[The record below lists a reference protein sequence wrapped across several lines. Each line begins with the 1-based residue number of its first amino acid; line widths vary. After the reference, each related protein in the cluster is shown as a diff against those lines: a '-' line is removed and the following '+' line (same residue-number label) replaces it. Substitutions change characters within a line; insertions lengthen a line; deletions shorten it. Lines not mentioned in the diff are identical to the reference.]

1 MSKIRVGLLGLGN
14 RGRCMLSTIV
24 KCFKNVEIV
33 AVCDPYPERAE
44 EGVEIVRV
52 FGGYEP
58 DMTLNSDEVIAR
70 DDIDTIMIFTS
81 WEAHVDLAI
90 KAMRAGKKVA
100 MEVGGAYSLHDCNR
114 LIDAYNETGIH
125 VMMLENA
132 CYCPTELAILKMVRE
147 GLLGEIVHC
156 EGGYMHDLRDE
167 VAGGNINKHYR
178 LRNYLNRNCENYPTH
193 EFGPIA
199 KVLNINRGNR
209 MLTLSSF
216 ASKARGMKEYITA
229 NAETYPELLGRDFK
243 QGDIITTV
251 ITCADGATIV
261 LNLDTTLPRTYSRK
275 FTVRGT
281 KGSFYEDMNSLY
293 LDEPG
298 AHERDAKTYW
308 DSAKEYVEKYKHPL
322 WDKYGDIAS
331 SSGHDGVDFMVL
343 GAFFESIEKGVTPP
357 IDIYDTVA
365 WMAITPLS
373 EQSIALGGAP
383 VEVPDFTGGKWIL
396 PREKCELEFSLD
408 W

>member
-1 MSKIRVGLLGLGN
+1 MKKIKIGFLGLGN
-14 RGRCMLSTIV
+14 RGRCMLQTAIR
-24 KCFKNVEIV
+24 CFENVEIV
-33 AVCDPYPERAE
+33 AVCDPIPERAE

-52 FGGYEP
+52 ISGYEP
-58 DMTLNSDEVIAR
+58 DMTLNSDEVISR
-70 DDIDTIMIFTS
+70 DDVDVIMIFTS

-90 KAMRAGKKVA
+90 QAMKAGKKVA
-100 MEVGGAYSLHDCNR
+100 MEVGGAYSLHDCHR
-114 LIDAYNETGIH
+114 LIDAYHETGIH

-132 CYCPTELAILKMVRE
+132 CYCDVELAVLRMVRE
-147 GLLGEIVHC
+147 GLFGEIVHC

-167 VAGGNINKHYR
+167 VAGGNVNKHYR

-209 MLTLSSF
+209 MLSLSSF
-216 ASKARGMKEYITA
+216 ASKSRGMKEFVAA
-229 NAETYPELLGRDFK
+229 NAETYPELVGRDFA

-251 ITCADGATIV
+251 ITCANGEIVV

-281 KGSFYEDMNSLY
+281 KGSFYEDMNSVY
-293 LDEPG
+293 VDEPG
-298 AHERDAKTYW
+298 AHDRSAKEYW
-308 DSAKEYVEKYKHPL
+308 DSANEYLAQYRHPL
-322 WDKYGDIAS
+322 WEKYHDIAIKT
-331 SSGHDGVDFMVL
+331 GHDGVDFMVL
-343 GAFFESIEKGVTPP
+343 AAFFESVEKDAVPP
-357 IDIYDTVA
+357 IDIYDTVT

-373 EQSIALGGAP
+373 EKSIALGGAP

>member
-1 MSKIRVGLLGLGN
+1 MEKIRIGLLGLGN
-14 RGRCMLSTIV
+14 RGRCMLQTAIR
-24 KCFKNVEIV
+24 CFDNVEIKI
-33 AVCDPYPERAE
+33 VCDPIIERAE

-52 FGGYEP
+52 ISGYEP

-70 DDIDTIMIFTS
+70 DDIDVVLIFTS

-90 KAMRAGKKVA
+90 QAMRAGKKVG

-114 LIDAYNETGIH
+114 LIDAYHETGIQ

-132 CYCPTELAILKMVRE
+132 CYDTTELAVLRMVRE
-147 GLLGEIVHC
+147 GVFGEIVHC

-193 EFGPIA
+193 ELGPIA

-209 MLTLSSF
+209 MVSLSSF
-216 ASKARGMKEYITA
+216 ASKSRGLKEHVSA
-229 NAETYPELLGRDFK
+229 NAETYPELVGRDFA

-261 LNLDTTLPRTYSRK
+261 LTLDTTLPRTYSRK

-281 KGSFYEDMNSLY
+281 KGSFYEDMNSVY
-293 LDEPG
+293 IDEPG
-298 AHERDAKTYW
+298 AHERDARDYW
-308 DSAKEYVEKYKHPL
+308 DSAKEYMEKYKHPI
-322 WDKYGDIAS
+322 WEKHFETAKNT
-331 SSGHDGVDFMVL
+331 GHDGVDYMVL
-343 GAFFESIEKGVTPP
+343 AAFFESVVKDAIPP
-357 IDIYDTVA
+357 IDIYDTVT
-365 WMAITPLS
+365 WMAVTPLS
-373 EQSIALGGAP
+373 EKSIALGGAP
-383 VEVPDFTGGKWIL
+383 VEFPDFTGGKWIL

-408 W
+408 

>member
-1 MSKIRVGLLGLGN
+1 MEKIRIGLLGLGN
-14 RGRCMLSTIV
+14 RGRCMLQTAIRS
-24 KCFKNVEIV
+24 FENVEIKI
-33 AVCDPYPERAE
+33 VCDPIIERAE

-52 FGGYEP
+52 ISGYEP

-70 DDIDTIMIFTS
+70 DDIDVVLIFTS

-90 KAMRAGKKVA
+90 QAMRAGKKVG

-114 LIDAYNETGIH
+114 LIDAYHETGIQ

-132 CYCPTELAILKMVRE
+132 CYNTTELAVLRMVRE
-147 GLLGEIVHC
+147 GVFGEIVHC

-193 EFGPIA
+193 ELGPIA

-209 MLTLSSF
+209 MVSLSSF
-216 ASKARGMKEYITA
+216 ASKSRGLKEYVSA
-229 NAETYPELLGRDFK
+229 NAETYPELVGRDFA

-261 LNLDTTLPRTYSRK
+261 LTLDTTLPRTYSRK

-281 KGSFYEDMNSLY
+281 KGSFYEDMNSVY
-293 LDEPG
+293 IDEPG
-298 AHERDAKTYW
+298 AHERDARDYW
-308 DSAKEYVEKYKHPL
+308 DSAKEYMEKYKHPI
-322 WDKYGDIAS
+322 WEKHFETAKNT
-331 SSGHDGVDFMVL
+331 GHDGVDYMVL
-343 GAFFESIEKGVTPP
+343 AAFFESVVKDAIPP
-357 IDIYDTVA
+357 IDIYDTVT
-365 WMAITPLS
+365 WMAVTPLS
-373 EQSIALGGAP
+373 EKSIALGGAP
-383 VEVPDFTGGKWIL
+383 VEFPDFTGGKWIL

-408 W
+408 